1 MPQPKRS
8 SSSAKR
14 SSSSKGSSSSR
25 KTPAARK
32 PAARK
37 PAARKAPAARKPTTS
52 RATRSRSTARKSTS
66 SGPARRRSSP
76 AASTPEEFSGK
87 TVAAFRDALSS
98 GVLTPLNLILLSRER
113 LQEAVD
119 DAVSRGRMTPGDA
132 TDLVQGLLRQGYK
145 QTNDVLADLEQLLGR
160 ARKSDAVD
168 RVVRGADRARRVAG
182 VGPAFPILGYDDL
195 TAAQIAARLGE
206 LSPAELR
213 KVRDYER
220 RHGNRKSVL
229 EEIERKLG

>member
-8 SSSAKR
+8 SSSSKR
-14 SSSSKGSSSSR
+14 SSSAKGSSAKGSSSS
-25 KTPAARK
+25 
-32 PAARK
+32 
-37 PAARKAPAARKPTTS
+37 ARKAPAARKGASS
-52 RATRSRSTARKSTS
+52 RARSSSARTRSTTRKSTS
-66 SGPARRRSSP
+66 SGQTRRRSSP
-76 AASTPEEFSGK
+76 AAAAPEEFSGK

-98 GVLTPLNLILLSRER
+98 GVLTPLNLVLLSRER

-119 DAVSRGRMTPGDA
+119 DAVSRGRMTRGDA
-132 TDLVQGLLRQGYK
+132 TELVQGLLRQGYK

-160 ARKSDAVD
+160 ARKHDAVD

-195 TAAQIAARLGE
+195 TAAQIASRLGE